1 MVALCLVL
9 RATPGCRR
17 EESCEANV
25 VVPGCKSMCMFW
37 GRESEQSGEYMSM
50 KFAELSSAGHRIVRL
65 TMPRRRKVNGGQ
77 KQRRCEPPQARRV
90 GADPMSVKTR
100 WNLTEMT
107 ISAGNNEKGSEENG
121 KIPTITWARR
131 QRPGA
136 QRQHPVSAAQSR
148 TGGTGRQRGC
158 DDRRNLRVTGGF
170 RGPKHTVELRIAA
183 GVEQDRGLR
192 RIIRGSG

>member
-25 VVPGCKSMCMFW
+25 VVPGCKSLCMFW

-50 KFAELSSAGHRIVRL
+50 KFAELSPAGHRIVRL

-77 KQRRCEPPQARRV
+77 KQQRCEPPQARRV

-121 KIPTITWARR
+121 KIPTITWGPETATRSPKTTSSLGGPVGNGGHWTTAR
-131 QRPGA
+131 
-136 QRQHPVSAAQSR
+136 V
-148 TGGTGRQRGC
+148 
-158 DDRRNLRVTGGF
+158 
-170 RGPKHTVELRIAA
+170 
-183 GVEQDRGLR
+183 
-192 RIIRGSG
+192 